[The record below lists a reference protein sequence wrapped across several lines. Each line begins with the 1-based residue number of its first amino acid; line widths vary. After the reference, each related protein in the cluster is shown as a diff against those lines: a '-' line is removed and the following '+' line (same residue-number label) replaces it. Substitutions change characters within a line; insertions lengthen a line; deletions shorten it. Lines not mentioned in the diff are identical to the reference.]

1 MKRYILD
8 TNLYIEA
15 ARNRDRAEELARF
28 VSNHLPFL
36 HLHAV
41 VAQELLAGAVDAG
54 RVRLVERGLIRPF
67 EQRARLVTPS
77 FGTWKRAGSIM
88 ARLVQTKQISP
99 GGFGRSFVNDC
110 LLAASCREGGLTLI
124 TRNTRDFELIRGV
137 EVFEVVAPWP
147 ATGSA
152 DG

>member
-1 MKRYILD
+1 MKRYVLD

-15 ARNRDRAEELARF
+15 GRNRDRAEELARF
-28 VSNHLPFL
+28 VSAQLPL
-36 HLHAV
+36 IHMHAV

-54 RVRLVERGLIRPF
+54 KTRLVERGLVRPF
-67 EQRARLVTPS
+67 EQRGRVVTPS

-88 ARLVQTKQISP
+88 ARLVQTKQMSP

-110 LLAASCREGGLTLI
+110 LLAASCREGGLTLV

-137 EVFEVVAPWP
+137 EEFELVGPWP
-147 ATGSA
+147 E
-152 DG
+152 